1 MKKNTRR
8 EFLTT
13 MAGAG
18 ALLGTSCSKAVPGKG
33 IAPPPTAVLGKTGIE
48 VSRMAMGTGFR
59 GGKRQSDHTRM
70 GFEKLVD
77 LMLHAYDRGITF
89 FDMADLY
96 GTHIYFREALRTIP
110 RDKVTLLTKLW
121 WPYDSN
127 KPAELSA
134 DLRYRSA
141 KKAVE
146 RFCHEMTVDTIDIL
160 LLHCLRKED
169 WLGEMSPYMEA
180 LQEMKAEG
188 KIRALGVSCHD
199 FGAMKTA
206 AESPWVDVMLSR
218 LNPFNAS
225 MDASPE
231 EVIALLKKARANGK
245 GIIGMKIYGNGK
257 LVDRKEECMQFAQSN
272 GVFDAMTIGATTP
285 EQIDENLALMAKYPV
300 V

>member
-8 EFLTT
+8 EFLTSV
-13 MAGAG
+13 AGAG
-18 ALLGTSCSKAVPGKG
+18 AILGTMGAKTTKAVP
-33 IAPPPTAVLGKTGIE
+33 APPRAILGNTGIE
-48 VSRMAMGTGFR
+48 VSRMALGTGWR
-59 GGKRQSDHTRM
+59 GGKRQSEHTRM

-77 LMLHAYDRGITF
+77 LMHHAYDRGITF
-89 FDMADLY
+89 YDMADLY
-96 GTHIYFREALRTIP
+96 GSHVYFREALRTLP
-110 RDKVTLLTKLW
+110 RDELTILTKLW

-127 KPAELSA
+127 NPAELSP

-146 RFCHEMTVDTIDIL
+146 RFLHELTVDKIDIL

-180 LQEMKAEG
+180 LQELKEEG

-206 AESPWVDVMLSR
+206 VESPWVDVMLSR

-231 EVIALLKKARANGK
+231 EVVTLLKKARSKGK

-257 LVDRKEECMQFAQSN
+257 LVDRKEECMKFAQEN
-272 GVFDAMTIGATTP
+272 GVFDAMTIGAITP
-285 EQIDENLALMAKYPV
+285 GQVDENLALMAKYPMA
-300 V
+300 

>member
-18 ALLGTSCSKAVPGKG
+18 ALMSTAACAKSTKAVP
-33 IAPPPTAVLGKTGIE
+33 APTRAILGNTGIE
-48 VSRMAMGTGFR
+48 VSRMALGTGWR
-59 GGKRQSDHTRM
+59 GGKRQSEHTRM

-77 LMLHAYDRGITF
+77 LMQHAYDRGITF
-89 FDMADLY
+89 YDMADLY
-96 GTHIYFREALRTIP
+96 GSHVYFREALRTLP
-110 RDKVTLLTKLW
+110 RDELTILTKLW
-121 WPYDSN
+121 WPYDSKN
-127 KPAELSA
+127 PAELPA
-134 DLRYRSA
+134 DQRYSSA

-146 RFCHEMTVDTIDIL
+146 RFCHEMAVENIDIL

-180 LQEMKAEG
+180 LQEMKEEG

-206 AESPWVDVMLSR
+206 VKSPWVDIMLSR
-218 LNPFNAS
+218 LNPYNAS

-231 EVIALLKKARANGK
+231 EVVALLKKAKSKGK

-257 LVDRKEECMQFAQSN
+257 LVDRKEECMKFAQEN
-272 GVFDAMTIGATTP
+272 GVFDAMTIGAITP
-285 EQIDENLALMAKYPV
+285 EQIDENLALMAKYPMA
-300 V
+300 